1 MCCTVSRKLPFIEKV
16 FHKVEIYG
24 ELKKGKVENIMKHLM
39 SGNEATARGVY
50 EAGIKVCSAYPGT
63 PSTEILENLPQ
74 YKDDVYCEWAPNEKV
89 AAEVAYGASVAGS
102 RSFCTMKMVGLNVA
116 ADPLFTAG
124 YMGVNGAY
132 IVVSA
137 DDPSCHSSQNEQDNR
152 LYARAAKIAMV
163 EPSDPQESKDYVK
176 YACEISEMFDTPVLY
191 RTTTRVCHSKGL
203 VEFGERTEHVAPAY
217 ARNTRKYICAP
228 ANAYLNHPLV
238 EERLAK
244 LEEYGCTTAVENGLN
259 KVELGDGKV
268 GVITASI
275 SYQYAKEVFPEGT
288 SFLKLG
294 LTYPLPMNLIRDF
307 ASKVEKLYV
316 IEELEPFM
324 EEQIKAAGIDCVGK
338 ELTGKMYE
346 LNTQLL
352 RERVLGE
359 KTAYKSVDVAPAKR
373 PPALCAGC
381 PHRGFFY
388 TLSKNKNY
396 VVTGDIGCYTLGFAA
411 PLNCMDIC
419 ICMGG
424 GFSAGM
430 GMAKSFEREGVTD
443 KVVFGVMG
451 DSTFFHSGMT
461 GAAEIIYNN
470 GKMIPC
476 VLDNRITGMTGHQD
490 NPGSG
495 YTLLGDP
502 AVMLN
507 IESILTSYG
516 FAPVITVDPQDLTAM
531 KKAVDDA
538 VAALNNGEH
547 PAIVTRRPCL
557 LLKRV
562 KHDLG
567 MCKVNADKCRSC
579 KSCLKV
585 GCPAVSLEN
594 GKAVI
599 DSTQCVGCT
608 VCAQACPFDAIE
620 KEEK

>member
-1 MCCTVSRKLPFIEKV
+1 
-16 FHKVEIYG
+16 
-24 ELKKGKVENIMKHLM
+24 MKHLM

-74 YKDDVYCEWAPNEKV
+74 YGKDVYCEWAPNEKV
-89 AAEVAYGASVAGS
+89 AAEVAYGAAMAGS

-124 YMGVNGAY
+124 YLGVNGAY

-152 LYARAAKIAMV
+152 LYARAAKVAMV
-163 EPSDPQESKDYVK
+163 EPSDSQECKDFVK
-176 YACEISEMFDTPVLY
+176 LACEISEEFDTPVLY

-203 VEFGERTEHVAPAY
+203 VEFGERTEHAAPTY
-217 ARNTRKYICAP
+217 QRNVRKFVCTP
-228 ANAYLNHPLV
+228 ANAYMNHPIV

-244 LEEYGCTTAVENGLN
+244 LAEYGCTRALENGLN
-259 KVELGDGKV
+259 KLELGDGKV

-294 LTYPLPMNLIRDF
+294 LTFPLPMDLIRDF
-307 ASKVEKLYV
+307 AKKVEKLYV

-338 ELTGKMYE
+338 ELTGNMYE
-346 LNTQLL
+346 LNTELV
-352 RERVLGE
+352 RERVLGVKPSYQVITE
-359 KTAYKSVDVAPAKR
+359 VQAAKR
-373 PPALCAGC
+373 PPALCPGC

-396 VVTGDIGCYTLGFAA
+396 VVTGDIGCYTLGSAA
-411 PLNCMDIC
+411 PLNCMDAC
-419 ICMGG
+419 LCMGG
-424 GFSAGM
+424 GFTVGM
-430 GMAKSFEREGVTD
+430 GIAKSFQREGVTG

-470 GKMIPC
+470 GRMIPC

-490 NPGSG
+490 NPGTG
-495 YTLLGDP
+495 FTLMGEP
-502 AVMLN
+502 APMIRVEGVL
-507 IESILTSYG
+507 EAYG
-516 FAPVITVDPQDLTAM
+516 FAPVLTVDPQDLKAM
-531 KKAVDDA
+531 KQTVDAA
-538 VAALNNGEH
+538 VAALNEGKH

-557 LLKRV
+557 LIKRM
-562 KHDLG
+562 KHENG
-567 MCKVNADKCRSC
+567 MCVVDADKCRSC

-585 GCPAVSLEN
+585 GCPAISMEN
-594 GKAVI
+594 GKAFI
-599 DSTQCVGCT
+599 DRTQCVGCT
-608 VCAQACPFDAIE
+608 VCAQACPFGAIE

>member
-1 MCCTVSRKLPFIEKV
+1 
-16 FHKVEIYG
+16 
-24 ELKKGKVENIMKHLM
+24 MKHLM

-74 YKDDVYCEWAPNEKV
+74 YGKDVYCEWAPNEKV
-89 AAEVAYGASVAGS
+89 ATEVAYGASVAGS
-102 RSFCTMKMVGLNVA
+102 RAFCTMKMVGLNVA

-132 IVVSA
+132 VVVTA

-152 LYARAAKIAMV
+152 HYARAAKIAMV
-163 EPSDPQESKDYVK
+163 EPSDAQECKDFVRL
-176 YACEISEMFDTPVLY
+176 ACEISEEFDTPVLY

-203 VEFGERTEHVAPAY
+203 VEFGDRVEHTAPAY
-217 ARNTRKYICAP
+217 ARNTRKYVCAP
-228 ANAYLNHPLV
+228 ANAYLNHPIV
-238 EERLAK
+238 EERLVK
-244 LEEYGCTTAVENGLN
+244 LAEYGCTRALENGLN

-294 LTYPLPMNLIRDF
+294 LTYPLPMDLIRDF
-307 ASKVEKLYV
+307 AGKVEKLYV
-316 IEELEPFM
+316 IEELDPFM
-324 EEQIKAAGIDCVGK
+324 EDEIKAAGIACTGK
-338 ELTGKMYE
+338 ELTGKLYE
-346 LNTQLL
+346 LNTELV
-352 RERVLGE
+352 RERVLGIKPNY
-359 KTAYKSVDVAPAKR
+359 KTITDVQVAKR
-373 PPALCAGC
+373 PPALCPGC

-396 VVTGDIGCYTLGFAA
+396 VVTGDIGCYTLGFAP
-411 PLNCMDIC
+411 PLNCMDVC

-430 GMAKSFEREGVTD
+430 GMAKSFQREGVTD

-461 GAAEIIYNN
+461 G
-470 GKMIPC
+470 
-476 VLDNRITGMTGHQD
+476 HQD

-495 YTLLGDP
+495 FTLMGEAAP
-502 AVMLN
+502 MISVEKVFEA
-507 IESILTSYG
+507 YG
-516 FAPVITVDPQDLTAM
+516 YAPIFTVDPQDLTAM
-531 KKAVDDA
+531 KKTVDDA
-538 VAALNNGEH
+538 VAALNEGKH

-557 LLKRV
+557 LIKRV
-562 KHDLG
+562 KHDTG
-567 MCKVNADKCRSC
+567 MCVVNTEKCRSC

-585 GCPAVSLEN
+585 GCPAISMEN
-594 GKAVI
+594 GKAFI
-599 DSTQCVGCT
+599 DRTQCVGCT

>member
-1 MCCTVSRKLPFIEKV
+1 
-16 FHKVEIYG
+16 
-24 ELKKGKVENIMKHLM
+24 MKHLM

-74 YKDDVYCEWAPNEKV
+74 YGKDVYCEWAPNEKV
-89 AAEVAYGASVAGS
+89 AAEVAYGAAMAGS

-124 YMGVNGAY
+124 YLGVNGAY

-163 EPSDPQESKDYVK
+163 EPSDSQECKDFVK
-176 YACEISEMFDTPVLY
+176 LACEISEEFDTPVLY

-203 VEFGERTEHVAPAY
+203 VEFGERTEHTAPTYQRNVRKFVCTPAHAY
-217 ARNTRKYICAP
+217 M
-228 ANAYLNHPLV
+228 NHPIV

-244 LEEYGCTTAVENGLN
+244 LAEYGCTRALENGLN
-259 KVELGDGKV
+259 KLELGDGKV

-294 LTYPLPMNLIRDF
+294 LTFPLPMGLIRDF
-307 ASKVEKLYV
+307 AKKVEKLYV

-338 ELTGKMYE
+338 ELTGNMYE
-346 LNTQLL
+346 LNTELV
-352 RERVLGE
+352 RERVLGVKPSYQVITE
-359 KTAYKSVDVAPAKR
+359 VQAAKR
-373 PPALCAGC
+373 PPALCPGC

-396 VVTGDIGCYTLGFAA
+396 VATGDIGCYTLGSAA
-411 PLNCMDIC
+411 PLSCMDAC
-419 ICMGG
+419 LCMGG
-424 GFSAGM
+424 GFTVGM
-430 GMAKSFEREGVTD
+430 GIAKSFQREGVTD

-470 GKMIPC
+470 GRMIPC

-490 NPGSG
+490 NPGTG
-495 YTLLGDP
+495 FTLMGEP
-502 AVMLN
+502 APMIRVEGVL
-507 IESILTSYG
+507 EAYG
-516 FAPVITVDPQDLTAM
+516 FAPVLTVDPQDLKAM
-531 KKAVDDA
+531 KQTVDAA
-538 VAALNNGEH
+538 VAALNEGKH

-557 LLKRV
+557 LIKRM
-562 KHDLG
+562 KHENG
-567 MCKVNADKCRSC
+567 MCVVNADKCRSC

-585 GCPAVSLEN
+585 GCPAISMEN
-594 GKAVI
+594 GKAFI
-599 DSTQCVGCT
+599 DRTQCVGCT
-608 VCAQACPFDAIE
+608 VCAQACPFGAIE

>member
-1 MCCTVSRKLPFIEKV
+1 
-16 FHKVEIYG
+16 
-24 ELKKGKVENIMKHLM
+24 MKHLM

-74 YKDDVYCEWAPNEKV
+74 YGKDVYCEWAPNEKV
-89 AAEVAYGASVAGS
+89 ATEVAYGAAMAGS

-124 YMGVNGAY
+124 YLGVNGAY

-163 EPSDPQESKDYVK
+163 EPSDSQECKDFVK
-176 YACEISEMFDTPVLY
+176 LACEISEEFDTPVLY

-203 VEFGERTEHVAPAY
+203 VEFGERTEHTAPTYQRNVRKFVCTPAHAY
-217 ARNTRKYICAP
+217 M
-228 ANAYLNHPLV
+228 NHPIV

-244 LEEYGCTTAVENGLN
+244 LAEYGCTRALENGLN
-259 KVELGDGKV
+259 KLELGDGKV

-294 LTYPLPMNLIRDF
+294 LTFPLPMDLIRDF
-307 ASKVEKLYV
+307 AKKVEKLYV

-338 ELTGKMYE
+338 ELTGNMYE
-346 LNTQLL
+346 LNTELV
-352 RERVLGE
+352 RERVLGVKPSYQVITE
-359 KTAYKSVDVAPAKR
+359 VQAAKR
-373 PPALCAGC
+373 PPALCPGC

-396 VVTGDIGCYTLGFAA
+396 VVTGDIGCYTLGSAA
-411 PLNCMDIC
+411 PLNCMDAC
-419 ICMGG
+419 LCMGG
-424 GFSAGM
+424 GFTVGM
-430 GMAKSFEREGVTD
+430 GIAKSFQREGVTG

-470 GKMIPC
+470 GRMIPC

-490 NPGSG
+490 NPGTG
-495 YTLLGDP
+495 FTLMGEP
-502 AVMLN
+502 APMIRVEGVL
-507 IESILTSYG
+507 EAYG
-516 FAPVITVDPQDLTAM
+516 FAPVFTVDPQDLKAM
-531 KKAVDDA
+531 KQTVDAA
-538 VAALNNGEH
+538 VAALNEGKH

-557 LLKRV
+557 LIKRM
-562 KHDLG
+562 KHENG
-567 MCKVNADKCRSC
+567 MCVVNADKCRSC

-585 GCPAVSLEN
+585 GCPSISMEN
-594 GKAVI
+594 GKAFI
-599 DSTQCVGCT
+599 DRTQCVGCT
-608 VCAQACPFDAIE
+608 VCAQACPFGAIE

>member
-1 MCCTVSRKLPFIEKV
+1 
-16 FHKVEIYG
+16 
-24 ELKKGKVENIMKHLM
+24 MKHLM

-74 YKDDVYCEWAPNEKV
+74 YGKDVYCEWAPNEKV
-89 AAEVAYGASVAGS
+89 AAEVAYGAAMAGS

-124 YMGVNGAY
+124 YLGVNGAY

-163 EPSDPQESKDYVK
+163 EPSDSQECKDFVK
-176 YACEISEMFDTPVLY
+176 LACEISEEFDTPVLY

-203 VEFGERTEHVAPAY
+203 VEFGERTEHTAPTYQRNVRKFVCTPAHAY
-217 ARNTRKYICAP
+217 M
-228 ANAYLNHPLV
+228 NHPIV

-244 LEEYGCTTAVENGLN
+244 LAEYGCTRALENGLN
-259 KVELGDGKV
+259 KLELGDGKV

-294 LTYPLPMNLIRDF
+294 LTFPLPMGLIRDF
-307 ASKVEKLYV
+307 AKKVEKLYV

-338 ELTGKMYE
+338 ELTGNMYE
-346 LNTQLL
+346 LNTELV
-352 RERVLGE
+352 RERVLGVKPSYQVITE
-359 KTAYKSVDVAPAKR
+359 VQAAKR
-373 PPALCAGC
+373 PPALCPGC

-396 VVTGDIGCYTLGFAA
+396 VVTGDIGCYTLGSAA
-411 PLNCMDIC
+411 PLSCMDAC
-419 ICMGG
+419 LCMGG
-424 GFSAGM
+424 GFTVGM
-430 GMAKSFEREGVTD
+430 GIAKSFQREGVTD

-470 GKMIPC
+470 GRMIPC

-490 NPGSG
+490 NPGTG
-495 YTLLGDP
+495 FTLMGEP
-502 AVMLN
+502 APMIRVEGVL
-507 IESILTSYG
+507 EAYG
-516 FAPVITVDPQDLTAM
+516 FAPVLTVDPQDLKAM
-531 KKAVDDA
+531 KQTVDAA
-538 VAALNNGEH
+538 VAALNEGKH

-557 LLKRV
+557 LIKRM
-562 KHDLG
+562 KHENG
-567 MCKVNADKCRSC
+567 MCVVNADKCRSC

-585 GCPAVSLEN
+585 GCPAISMEN
-594 GKAVI
+594 GKAFI
-599 DSTQCVGCT
+599 DRTQCVGCT
-608 VCAQACPFDAIE
+608 VCAQACPFGAIE

>member
-1 MCCTVSRKLPFIEKV
+1 
-16 FHKVEIYG
+16 
-24 ELKKGKVENIMKHLM
+24 MKHLM

-74 YKDDVYCEWAPNEKV
+74 YGKDVYCEWAPNEKV
-89 AAEVAYGASVAGS
+89 ATEVAYGAAMAGS

-124 YMGVNGAY
+124 YLGVNGAY

-163 EPSDPQESKDYVK
+163 EPSDSQECKDFVK
-176 YACEISEMFDTPVLY
+176 LACEISEEFDTPVLY

-203 VEFGERTEHVAPAY
+203 VEFGERTEHTAPTYQRNVRKFVCTPAHAY
-217 ARNTRKYICAP
+217 M
-228 ANAYLNHPLV
+228 NHPIV

-244 LEEYGCTTAVENGLN
+244 LAEYGCTRALENGLN
-259 KVELGDGKV
+259 KLELGDGKV

-294 LTYPLPMNLIRDF
+294 LTFPLPMDLIRDF
-307 ASKVEKLYV
+307 AKKVEKLYV

-338 ELTGKMYE
+338 ELTGNMYE
-346 LNTQLL
+346 LNTELV
-352 RERVLGE
+352 RERVLGVKPSYQVITE
-359 KTAYKSVDVAPAKR
+359 VQAAKR
-373 PPALCAGC
+373 PPALCPGC

-396 VVTGDIGCYTLGFAA
+396 VVTGDIGCYTLGSAA
-411 PLNCMDIC
+411 PLNCMDAC
-419 ICMGG
+419 LCMGG
-424 GFSAGM
+424 GFTVGM
-430 GMAKSFEREGVTD
+430 GIAKSFQREGVTD

-470 GKMIPC
+470 GRMIPC

-490 NPGSG
+490 NPGTG
-495 YTLLGDP
+495 FTLMGEP
-502 AVMLN
+502 APMIRVEGVL
-507 IESILTSYG
+507 EAYG
-516 FAPVITVDPQDLTAM
+516 FAPVLTVDPQDLKAM
-531 KKAVDDA
+531 KQTVDAA
-538 VAALNNGEH
+538 VAALNEGKH

-557 LLKRV
+557 LIKRM
-562 KHDLG
+562 KHENG
-567 MCKVNADKCRSC
+567 MCVVNADKCRSC

-585 GCPAVSLEN
+585 GCPAISMEN
-594 GKAVI
+594 GKAFI
-599 DSTQCVGCT
+599 DRTQCVGCT
-608 VCAQACPFDAIE
+608 VCAQACPFGAIE

>member
-1 MCCTVSRKLPFIEKV
+1 
-16 FHKVEIYG
+16 
-24 ELKKGKVENIMKHLM
+24 MKHLM

-74 YKDDVYCEWAPNEKV
+74 YGKDVYCEWAPNEKV
-89 AAEVAYGASVAGS
+89 AAEVAYGAAMAGS

-124 YMGVNGAY
+124 YLGVNGAY

-152 LYARAAKIAMV
+152 LYARAAKVAMV
-163 EPSDPQESKDYVK
+163 EPSDSQECKDFVK
-176 YACEISEMFDTPVLY
+176 LACEISEEFDTPVLY

-203 VEFGERTEHVAPAY
+203 VEFGERTEHAAPTY
-217 ARNTRKYICAP
+217 QRNVRKFVCTP
-228 ANAYLNHPLV
+228 ANAYMNHPIV

-244 LEEYGCTTAVENGLN
+244 LAEYGCTRALENGLN
-259 KVELGDGKV
+259 KLELGDGKV

-294 LTYPLPMNLIRDF
+294 LTFPLPMDLIRDF
-307 ASKVEKLYV
+307 AKKVEKLYV

-338 ELTGKMYE
+338 ELTGNMYE
-346 LNTQLL
+346 LNTELV
-352 RERVLGE
+352 RERVLGVKPSYQVITE
-359 KTAYKSVDVAPAKR
+359 VQAAKR
-373 PPALCAGC
+373 PPALCPGC

-396 VVTGDIGCYTLGFAA
+396 VVTGDIGCYTLGSAA
-411 PLNCMDIC
+411 PLSCMDAC
-419 ICMGG
+419 LCMGG
-424 GFSAGM
+424 GFTVGM
-430 GMAKSFEREGVTD
+430 GIAKSFQREGVTG

-470 GKMIPC
+470 GRMIPC

-490 NPGSG
+490 NPGTG
-495 YTLLGDP
+495 FTLMGEP
-502 AVMLN
+502 APMIRVEGVL
-507 IESILTSYG
+507 EAYG
-516 FAPVITVDPQDLTAM
+516 FAPVFTVDPQDLKAM
-531 KKAVDDA
+531 KQTVDAA
-538 VAALNNGEH
+538 VAALNEGKH

-557 LLKRV
+557 LIKRM
-562 KHDLG
+562 KHENG
-567 MCKVNADKCRSC
+567 MCVVNADKCRSC

-585 GCPAVSLEN
+585 GCPAISMEN
-594 GKAVI
+594 GKAFI
-599 DSTQCVGCT
+599 DRTQCVGCT
-608 VCAQACPFDAIE
+608 VCAQACPFGAIE

>member
-1 MCCTVSRKLPFIEKV
+1 
-16 FHKVEIYG
+16 
-24 ELKKGKVENIMKHLM
+24 MKHLM

-74 YKDDVYCEWAPNEKV
+74 YGKDVYCEWAPNEKV
-89 AAEVAYGASVAGS
+89 ATEVAYGAAMAGS

-124 YMGVNGAY
+124 YLGVNGAY

-152 LYARAAKIAMV
+152 LYARAAKVAMV
-163 EPSDPQESKDYVK
+163 EPSDSQECKDFVK
-176 YACEISEMFDTPVLY
+176 LACEISEEFDTPVLY

-203 VEFGERTEHVAPAY
+203 VEFGERTEHTAPAY
-217 ARNTRKYICAP
+217 QRNVRKFVCTP
-228 ANAYLNHPLV
+228 ANAYMNHPIV

-244 LEEYGCTTAVENGLN
+244 LAEYGCTRALENGLN
-259 KVELGDGKV
+259 KLELGDGKV

-294 LTYPLPMNLIRDF
+294 LTFPLPMGLIRDF
-307 ASKVEKLYV
+307 AKKVEKLYV

-338 ELTGKMYE
+338 ELTGNMYE
-346 LNTQLL
+346 LNTELV
-352 RERVLGE
+352 RERVLGVKPSYQVITE
-359 KTAYKSVDVAPAKR
+359 VQAAKR
-373 PPALCAGC
+373 PPALCPGC

-396 VVTGDIGCYTLGFAA
+396 VVTGDIGCYTLGSAA
-411 PLNCMDIC
+411 PLSCMDAC
-419 ICMGG
+419 LCMGG
-424 GFSAGM
+424 GFTVGM
-430 GMAKSFEREGVTD
+430 GIAKSFQREGVTD

-470 GKMIPC
+470 GRMIPC

-490 NPGSG
+490 NPGTG
-495 YTLLGDP
+495 FTLMGEP
-502 AVMLN
+502 APMIRVEGVL
-507 IESILTSYG
+507 EAYG
-516 FAPVITVDPQDLTAM
+516 FAPVLTVDPQDLKAM
-531 KKAVDDA
+531 KQTVDAA
-538 VAALNNGEH
+538 VAALNEGKH

-557 LLKRV
+557 LIKRM
-562 KHDLG
+562 KHENG
-567 MCKVNADKCRSC
+567 MCVVNADKCRSC

-585 GCPAVSLEN
+585 GCPAISMEN
-594 GKAVI
+594 GKAFI
-599 DSTQCVGCT
+599 DRTQCVGCT
-608 VCAQACPFDAIE
+608 VCAQACPFGAIE

>member
-1 MCCTVSRKLPFIEKV
+1 
-16 FHKVEIYG
+16 
-24 ELKKGKVENIMKHLM
+24 MKHLM

-74 YKDDVYCEWAPNEKV
+74 YGKDVYCEWAPNEKV
-89 AAEVAYGASVAGS
+89 AAEVAYGAAMAGS

-124 YMGVNGAY
+124 YLGVNGAY

-163 EPSDPQESKDYVK
+163 EPSDSQECKDFVK
-176 YACEISEMFDTPVLY
+176 LACEISEEFDTPVLY

-203 VEFGERTEHVAPAY
+203 VEFGERTEHTAPTYQRNVRKFVCTPAHAY
-217 ARNTRKYICAP
+217 M
-228 ANAYLNHPLV
+228 NHPIV

-244 LEEYGCTTAVENGLN
+244 LAEYGCTRALENGLN
-259 KVELGDGKV
+259 KLELGDGKV

-294 LTYPLPMNLIRDF
+294 LTFPLPMGLIRDF
-307 ASKVEKLYV
+307 AKKVEKLYV

-338 ELTGKMYE
+338 ELTGNMYE
-346 LNTQLL
+346 LNTELV
-352 RERVLGE
+352 RERVLGVKPSYQVITE
-359 KTAYKSVDVAPAKR
+359 VQAAKR
-373 PPALCAGC
+373 PPALCPGC

-396 VVTGDIGCYTLGFAA
+396 VVTGDIGCYTLGSAA
-411 PLNCMDIC
+411 PLSCMDAC
-419 ICMGG
+419 LCMGG
-424 GFSAGM
+424 GFTVGM
-430 GMAKSFEREGVTD
+430 GIAKSFQREGVTD

-470 GKMIPC
+470 GRMIPC

-490 NPGSG
+490 NPGTG
-495 YTLLGDP
+495 FTLMGEP
-502 AVMLN
+502 APMIRVEGVL
-507 IESILTSYG
+507 EAYG
-516 FAPVITVDPQDLTAM
+516 FAPVFTVDPQDLKAM
-531 KKAVDDA
+531 KQTVDAA
-538 VAALNNGEH
+538 VAALNEGKH

-557 LLKRV
+557 LIKRM
-562 KHDLG
+562 KHENG
-567 MCKVNADKCRSC
+567 MCVVNVDKCRSC

-585 GCPAVSLEN
+585 GCPAISMEN
-594 GKAVI
+594 GKAFI
-599 DSTQCVGCT
+599 DRTQCVGCT
-608 VCAQACPFDAIE
+608 VCAQACPFGAIE